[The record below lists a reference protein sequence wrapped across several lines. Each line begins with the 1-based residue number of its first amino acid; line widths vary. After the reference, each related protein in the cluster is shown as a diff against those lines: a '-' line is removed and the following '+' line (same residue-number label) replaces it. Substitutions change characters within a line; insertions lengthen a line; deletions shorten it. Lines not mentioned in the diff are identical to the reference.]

1 LQHVKIVLTGATGM
15 IGSLLTERWSNSD
28 HSLVLLSRRPP
39 AEISVAKKQ
48 WLAWQPGASGD
59 WERAIDGADAVINL
73 AGEPIAGKRWTPK
86 QKEILRSS
94 RVDGTRALVD
104 AIAKAQVKPKLMIS
118 GSAVGYYGPHGDE
131 ALNEDSK
138 PGDDFLARL
147 CVDWEAQAQKAE
159 SLGVRVCFLRTGI
172 VLAKGEGALK
182 KMVPPFKMFFGGPLG
197 SGRQWMPWIHIE
209 DEIGLIQFLIDNEG
223 ARGAFNGIAPNPV
236 TMAEFSKTLGGVLNR
251 PSWARVPPFVLALM
265 VGEMA
270 EMLLN
275 GQRAIPAA
283 ASKLGFKFQYPSLKL
298 ALASLGL

>member
-1 LQHVKIVLTGATGM
+1 MRIVLTGATGM
-15 IGSLLTERWSNSD
+15 IGSLLTERWRQSN

-48 WLAWQPGASGD
+48 WLAWQPGASGE
-59 WERAIDGADAVINL
+59 WERAIDGADAIINL
-73 AGEPIAGKRWTPK
+73 AGEPIAGKRWTAK

-94 RVDGTRALVD
+94 RIDVTKALVD

-118 GSAVGYYGPHGDE
+118 SSAVGYYGPHGDE

-147 CVDWEAQAQKAE
+147 CVDWEAEARKAE
-159 SLGVRVCFLRTGI
+159 ALGVRVCLLRTGI

-182 KMVPPFKMFFGGPLG
+182 KMVPPFKMFTGGPLG

-209 DEIGLIQFLIDNEG
+209 DEVGLIQFLVENER
-223 ARGAFNGIAPNPV
+223 ARGAFNGTAPNPV
-236 TMAEFSKTLGGVLNR
+236 TMAEFSKTLGAVLNR
-251 PSWARVPPFVLALM
+251 PSWARVPPSVLALV

-275 GQRAIPAA
+275 GQRAIPEAA
-283 ASKLGFKFQYPSLKL
+283 IKLGFKFKYPNLRL
-298 ALASLGL
+298 ALESLGL

>member
-1 LQHVKIVLTGATGM
+1 
-15 IGSLLTERWSNSD
+15 
-28 HSLVLLSRRPP
+28 
-39 AEISVAKKQ
+39 
-48 WLAWQPGASGD
+48 
-59 WERAIDGADAVINL
+59 
-73 AGEPIAGKRWTPK
+73 
-86 QKEILRSS
+86 
-94 RVDGTRALVD
+94 
-104 AIAKAQVKPKLMIS
+104 
-118 GSAVGYYGPHGDE
+118 
-131 ALNEDSK
+131 
-138 PGDDFLARL
+138 
-147 CVDWEAQAQKAE
+147 
-159 SLGVRVCFLRTGI
+159 
-172 VLAKGEGALK
+172 
-182 KMVPPFKMFFGGPLG
+182 MFFGGPLG

-223 ARGAFNGIAPNPV
+223 ARGAFNAIAPNPV

>member
-1 LQHVKIVLTGATGM
+1 MKIVLTGATGM

-39 AEISVAKKQ
+39 AEIGVAKKQ

>member
-1 LQHVKIVLTGATGM
+1 MKIVLTGATGM
-15 IGSLLTERWSNSD
+15 IGSLLTERLLQS
-28 HSLVLLSRRPP
+28 HQSLVLLSRRPP
-39 AEISVAKKQ
+39 AETSVAKKQ

-172 VLAKGEGALK
+172 VLAKGKGALK

-223 ARGAFNGIAPNPV
+223 ARGAFNAIAPNPV

>member
-1 LQHVKIVLTGATGM
+1 VKIVLTGATGM

-39 AEISVAKKQ
+39 AEIGVAKKQ

-172 VLAKGEGALK
+172 VLAKGKGALK

-197 SGRQWMPWIHIE
+197 SGRQRMPWIHIE

>member
-1 LQHVKIVLTGATGM
+1 VKIVLTGATGM

-39 AEISVAKKQ
+39 AEIGVAKKQ

-182 KMVPPFKMFFGGPLG
+182 KMAPPFKMFFGGPLG

-283 ASKLGFKFQYPSLKL
+283 ASKLGFKFQYPNLKL

>member
-1 LQHVKIVLTGATGM
+1 MKIVLTGATGM
-15 IGSLLTERWSNSD
+15 IGSLLTERLSKSQ
-28 HSLVLLSRRPP
+28 HALVLLSRRPP
-39 AEISVAKKQ
+39 VEISVAKKQ
-48 WLAWQPGASGD
+48 WLAWQPGASGE

-94 RVDGTRALVD
+94 RVDGTKALVD

-159 SLGVRVCFLRTGI
+159 SLGVRVCLLRTGI

-182 KMVPPFKMFFGGPLG
+182 KMVPPFKMFIGGPLG
-197 SGRQWMPWIHIE
+197 SGRQWMPWIHVE
-209 DEIGLIQFLIDNEG
+209 DEVGLIQFLIDNEN
-223 ARGAFNGIAPNPV
+223 ARGAFTGTAPNPV
-236 TMAEFSKTLGGVLNR
+236 TMGEFSKTLGGVLNR
-251 PSWARVPPFVLALM
+251 PSWARVPPSVLALM

-275 GQRAIPAA
+275 GQRAIPEAA
-283 ASKLGFKFQYPSLKL
+283 IKLGFKFKYPNLKL
-298 ALASLGL
+298 ALESLGL

>member
-1 LQHVKIVLTGATGM
+1 MKIVLTGATGM
-15 IGSLLTERWSNSD
+15 IGSLLTERLSKSH
-28 HSLVLLSRRPP
+28 HSLVLLSRKPP
-39 AEISVAKKQ
+39 SEISVANKQ
-48 WLAWQPGASGD
+48 WLVWQPGASGE

-94 RVDGTRALVD
+94 RIDGTKALVD

-118 GSAVGYYGPHGDE
+118 ASAVGYYGPHGDE

-147 CVDWEAQAQKAE
+147 CVDWEAQAQQAE
-159 SLGVRVCFLRTGI
+159 SLGVRVCLLRTGI

-182 KMVPPFKMFFGGPLG
+182 KMVPPFKMFIGGPLG

-209 DEIGLIQFLIDNEG
+209 DEVGLIQFLIENER
-223 ARGAFNGIAPNPV
+223 ARGAFNGTAPNPV

-251 PSWARVPPFVLALM
+251 PSWARVPPSVLALM

-275 GQRAIPAA
+275 GQRAIPEAA
-283 ASKLGFKFQYPSLKL
+283 MKLGFKFKYPNLKL
-298 ALASLGL
+298 ALESLGL

>member
-1 LQHVKIVLTGATGM
+1 MKIVLTGATGM

-39 AEISVAKKQ
+39 AEIGVAKKQ

-172 VLAKGEGALK
+172 VLAKGKGALK

>member
-1 LQHVKIVLTGATGM
+1 MKIVLTGATGM

-39 AEISVAKKQ
+39 AEIGVAKKQ

-283 ASKLGFKFQYPSLKL
+283 ASKLGFKFQYPNLKL

>member
-1 LQHVKIVLTGATGM
+1 M

-39 AEISVAKKQ
+39 AEIGVAKKQ

>member
-1 LQHVKIVLTGATGM
+1 MKIVLTGATGM
-15 IGSLLTERWSNSD
+15 IGSLLTERLSKSQ
-28 HSLVLLSRRPP
+28 HALVLLSRRPP
-39 AEISVAKKQ
+39 VEISVAKKQ
-48 WLAWQPGASGD
+48 WLAWQPGASGE

-94 RVDGTRALVD
+94 RVDGTKALVD

-159 SLGVRVCFLRTGI
+159 SLGVRVCLLRTGI

-182 KMVPPFKMFFGGPLG
+182 KMVPPFKMFIGGPLG
-197 SGRQWMPWIHIE
+197 SGRQWMPWIHVE
-209 DEIGLIQFLIDNEG
+209 DEVGLIQFLIDNEN
-223 ARGAFNGIAPNPV
+223 ARGAFTGTAPNPV

-251 PSWARVPPFVLALM
+251 PSWARVPPSVLALM

-275 GQRAIPAA
+275 GQRAIPEAA
-283 ASKLGFKFQYPSLKL
+283 IKLGFKFKYPNLKL
-298 ALASLGL
+298 ALESLGL

>member
-39 AEISVAKKQ
+39 AEIGVAKKQ

>member
-1 LQHVKIVLTGATGM
+1 MKIVLTGATGM
-15 IGSLLTERWSNSD
+15 IGSLLTERLSKSQ
-28 HSLVLLSRRPP
+28 HGLVLLSRRPP
-39 AEISVAKKQ
+39 SEVSVAKKQ

-118 GSAVGYYGPHGDE
+118 ASAVGYYGPHGDE

-147 CVDWEAQAQKAE
+147 CVDWEAQAHKAE
-159 SLGVRVCFLRTGI
+159 SLGVRVCLLRTGI

-182 KMVPPFKMFFGGPLG
+182 KMVPPFKMFVGGPLG
-197 SGRQWMPWIHIE
+197 SGQQWMPWIHIE
-209 DEIGLIQFLIDNEG
+209 DEVGLIQFLIENESG
-223 ARGAFNGIAPNPV
+223 RGAFNGTAPNPV
-236 TMAEFSKTLGGVLNR
+236 TMAEFANTLGGVLNR
-251 PSWARVPPFVLALM
+251 PAWARVPPSVLALM

-275 GQRAIPAA
+275 GQRAIPEA
-283 ASKLGFKFQYPSLKL
+283 ASKLGFKFKYPNLKL
-298 ALASLGL
+298 ALESLGL